1 MGQCYWNAT
10 HTLSKTAQNVFGN
23 TIEFK
28 HMTLCLVPE
37 ILDTIQVIM
46 PVSKELWIIDPKVP
60 KVLDIQDIVAFPTVG
75 VDNAIR
81 KNLLFNDWDLC
92 SRGSIGNDLP
102 INLSTTLKQPK
113 YRDLTLWFS
122 HTRQPLRLPLKSTFI
137 DFSFSSKHL
146 FGFRFYFEDND
157 FSKTVKIVSRCISVY

>member
-122 HTRQPLRLPLKSTFI
+122 CTTSLCVCHQNQHSSTSIFPPNTSLASGSILKTMISRRLWK
-137 DFSFSSKHL
+137 
-146 FGFRFYFEDND
+146 
-157 FSKTVKIVSRCISVY
+157 